1 MRGFLVG
8 LVAVVLIAG
17 GAFAALLVI
26 ADSGAPE
33 PGEIRTDVSD
43 ELGL

>member
-8 LVAVVLIAG
+8 LVVLVLIAG
-17 GAFAALLVI
+17 GGFGALLVI
-26 ADSGAPE
+26 AEAGAPE
-33 PGEIRTDVSD
+33 PTEIRTDVSE

>member
-8 LVAVVLIAG
+8 LVAAVLIIG

-26 ADSGAPE
+26 ADAGAPE